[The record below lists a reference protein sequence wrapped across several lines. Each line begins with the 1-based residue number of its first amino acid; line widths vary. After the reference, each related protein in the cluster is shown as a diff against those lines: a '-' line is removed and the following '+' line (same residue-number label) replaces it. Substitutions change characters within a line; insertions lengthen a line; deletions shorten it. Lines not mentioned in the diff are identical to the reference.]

1 MSRWGRGLPP
11 PAAPAAFPPIGVPVG
26 PSRRGGGPTASQWD
40 GAATGQRRGGG
51 PVGDGRRQ
59 RDGSSRAAGAVVPE
73 TR

>member
-26 PSRRGGGPTASQWD
+26 PSRRGGGPTASQRD
-40 GAATGQRRGGG
+40 GAAAGRAD
-51 PVGDGRRQ
+51 GDGRRQ